1 MEEASFYA
9 IQIANAPYF
18 FSRQNYNNSKSRL
31 YRKNLSP
38 SLPHLYISSKCII
51 FYTIVEINRNKSL
64 DFSTYVKFW
73 FSISS
78 FLLSLYKKKYSTIM
92 HIFSKNSS
100 SIFLKFWGQLFTKKF
115 PKLIKLPKKGKNVVS
130 KLCGKIPS
138 IWFLQNR
145 IIIPVYFMQPS
156 FTRKGQINCKRVVGS
171 KERPCTSFWFS
182 LFYRE
187 FIFLWVNSL
196 Y

>member
-78 FLLSLYKKKYSTIM
+78 WTVCGGSTWYNITSVFTQHGITSLLFSLNM
-92 HIFSKNSS
+92 
-100 SIFLKFWGQLFTKKF
+100 
-115 PKLIKLPKKGKNVVS
+115 
-130 KLCGKIPS
+130 
-138 IWFLQNR
+138 
-145 IIIPVYFMQPS
+145 S
-156 FTRKGQINCKRVVGS
+156 FTHRKRLFFTLNELSSPLFFHQHGFQSTVKKNNEFKFSFGVLCFCSARISINTDSTQHVFQS
-171 KERPCTSFWFS
+171 TLFS
-182 LFYRE
+182 LNTAYH
-187 FIFLWVNSL
+187 LH
-196 Y
+196 